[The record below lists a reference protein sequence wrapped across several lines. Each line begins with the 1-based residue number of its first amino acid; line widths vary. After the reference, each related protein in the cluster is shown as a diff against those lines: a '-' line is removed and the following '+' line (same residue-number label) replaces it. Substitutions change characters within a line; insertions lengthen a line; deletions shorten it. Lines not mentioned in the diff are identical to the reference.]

1 MTDRFVQI
9 EYWIQDTIESGRWVT
24 TPPMLYSIADMILS
38 RYERGTIVEMK
49 TLGELEAESTDG
61 FRNPESN

>member
-1 MTDRFVQI
+1 MTDRFVRI

-24 TPPMLYSIADMILS
+24 TPPMLHSIADMILS

-61 FRNPESN
+61 FRNPERK

>member
-1 MTDRFVQI
+1 MTDRFVRI

-24 TPPMLYSIADMILS
+24 TPPMLHSIADMILS

-49 TLGELEAESTDG
+49 TLGELEAENSDG
-61 FRNPESN
+61 FRNPERD